1 METMDRTQF
10 TFKQTLMNFKNYL
23 IVVIRILLGAV
34 FLWASF
40 DKIID
45 PSKFARDISNY
56 HIIPFGL
63 ENIIAIVLPWLEFFI
78 GSGLILGILVDG
90 AILLSGI
97 LLIAFNVLI
106 AQAMLRG
113 FNIDCGCGLKEG
125 QLVGVEK
132 LLENFVFLGGT
143 YLVYLR
149 SKKLLEF
156 YPKSELSNK

>member
-1 METMDRTQF
+1 MI
-10 TFKQTLMNFKNYL
+10 LKNYL
-23 IVVIRILLGAV
+23 ILIVRVLLGAV

-40 DKIID
+40 DKIMD
-45 PSKFARDISNY
+45 PSKFARDIANY

-78 GSGLILGILVDG
+78 GSALILGLLVDG
-90 AILLSGI
+90 SVLLSGI

-132 LLENFVFLGGT
+132 LLENFVFFGGA

-149 SKKLLEF
+149 KTKFLEL
-156 YPKSELSNK
+156 YPKSELSDK

>member
-1 METMDRTQF
+1 MI
-10 TFKQTLMNFKNYL
+10 LKNYL
-23 IVVIRILLGAV
+23 ILIVRVLLGAV

-40 DKIID
+40 DKIMD

-63 ENIIAIVLPWLEFFI
+63 ENIIAIILPWLEFFI
-78 GSGLILGILVDG
+78 GSGLILGLFVDG
-90 AILLSGI
+90 AVLLSGF

-106 AQAMLRG
+106 AQAMFRG

-132 LLENFVFLGGT
+132 LLENFVFFGGA

-149 SKKLLEF
+149 KTKFLEL
-156 YPKSELSNK
+156 YPKSELSDK

>member
-1 METMDRTQF
+1 
-10 TFKQTLMNFKNYL
+10 MNFKNYL

-63 ENIIAIVLPWLEFFI
+63 ENIIAIVLPWLEFLI

-90 AILLSGI
+90 AVLLSGV

-106 AQAMLRG
+106 AQAILRG

-132 LLENFVFLGGT
+132 LLENFVFLGGA

-149 SKKLLEF
+149 SKKFLEL
-156 YPKSELSNK
+156 YPKSELSDK

>member
-1 METMDRTQF
+1 MDRIQF
-10 TFKQTLMNFKNYL
+10 TFKQTFMNFKNYL
-23 IVVIRILLGAV
+23 IVVVRVLLGAV
-34 FLWASF
+34 FLWASI

-90 AILLSGI
+90 AVLLSGV

-106 AQAMLRG
+106 AQAILRG

-132 LLENFVFLGGT
+132 LLENFVFLGGA

-149 SKKLLEF
+149 SKKFLEL
-156 YPKSELSNK
+156 YPKSELSDK